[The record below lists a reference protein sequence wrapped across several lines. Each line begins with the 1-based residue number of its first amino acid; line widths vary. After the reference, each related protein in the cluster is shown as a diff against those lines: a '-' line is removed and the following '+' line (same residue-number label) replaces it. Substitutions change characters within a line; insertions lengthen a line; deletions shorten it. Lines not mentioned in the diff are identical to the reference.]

1 MKIKCTFHIAIA
13 FILIQLTDEFS
24 IAFAYGIC
32 EKNPYVR
39 ILYVTFAILSL
50 LTMIYLYTKYIMR
63 IQMQDLFLGMPLPK
77 KKWCITAVLMPVL
90 ICLFYI
96 FFTKGTFEKGNLT
109 YKEIIDV
116 VTISILSS
124 GIKAAVTE
132 EIVFRGMI
140 LRLLQNTFGKK
151 CAVFVSSFLF
161 AVYHFDGIDTSDIK
175 KVIMMIIS
183 VEIAGIALALVTE
196 QTGSIWSSVMIHCL
210 YNILSGES
218 QIFHIDVAQNFPAIW
233 MYTVNSKNMLLT
245 GINGSVGFTASIPTM
260 AGFTG
265 IILMVIY
272 DKKRKKHMGK
282 SCSKIILLIILLIL
296 ILAAWIVVT
305 VRAKKTEEGIILT
318 DAYKKQIMESAE
330 WKKIFL
336 HTENYPDILLEDLK
350 RNPEML
356 EFVEG
361 YNDVHKKSS
370 EGLTFEERK
379 KKVPLF
385 IQWDKRWGY
394 EPYGTSDIGISG
406 CGPTCMAMVIYSLT
420 RNTEATPPVLAQK
433 SMNEGYYVEGIGT
446 SWKFMREAA
455 LDYGVIA
462 SQFDMLGEQEMA
474 DRLKDGNLIICA
486 MGPGDFTNSGH
497 FIVIYDYSRKKFSVN
512 DPFSYTNSSKKWE
525 YTTLI
530 SQCQQIWVYAA

>member
-1 MKIKCTFHIAIA
+1 MNKEIEHIDVSQEAKLIMDRIDRYEKQKRSTVHMIKPLTAIA
-13 FILIQLTDEFS
+13 AVAVLFLLPFFLNDDGSYGVTRISANEYRLNVFGEEIYFNIHGYVENPNLIQLTDEFS

-50 LTMIYLYTKYIMR
+50 LTMIYLYTKYIIR

-96 FFTKGTFEKGNLT
+96 YFTKGTFEKGNLT

-272 DKKRKKHMGK
+272 DEKK
-282 SCSKIILLIILLIL
+282 
-296 ILAAWIVVT
+296 
-305 VRAKKTEEGIILT
+305 KKT
-318 DAYKKQIMESAE
+318 
-330 WKKIFL
+330 
-336 HTENYPDILLEDLK
+336 
-350 RNPEML
+350 
-356 EFVEG
+356 
-361 YNDVHKKSS
+361 
-370 EGLTFEERK
+370 
-379 KKVPLF
+379 
-385 IQWDKRWGY
+385 
-394 EPYGTSDIGISG
+394 YGNK
-406 CGPTCMAMVIYSLT
+406 L
-420 RNTEATPPVLAQK
+420 
-433 SMNEGYYVEGIGT
+433 
-446 SWKFMREAA
+446 
-455 LDYGVIA
+455 
-462 SQFDMLGEQEMA
+462 
-474 DRLKDGNLIICA
+474 
-486 MGPGDFTNSGH
+486 
-497 FIVIYDYSRKKFSVN
+497 
-512 DPFSYTNSSKKWE
+512 
-525 YTTLI
+525 
-530 SQCQQIWVYAA
+530 